1 MALIHVIYDT
11 KKNEFS
17 FKDDEDLT
25 PIESINFIIGL
36 SKGAI
41 APHMIEYLHK
51 SKDKEFM
58 TELNKIA
65 DDMAVQKVLGIK
77 AMPFVHPLKAWDN
90 VPKGTF

>member
-11 KKNEFS
+11 KKDEFS

-25 PIESINFIIGL
+25 PAESIAFIVGL

-51 SKDKEFM
+51 TKDKEFLAK
-58 TELNKIA
+58 LNEIA
-65 DDMAVQKVLGIK
+65 DDMAVQRALGLK
-77 AMPFVHPLKAWDN
+77 AMPLIHPLKAWDN